1 MADRRRKGGDVGE
14 DGMVGDG
21 DVVTVVVDGAEFMQ
35 GVECLGDLS
44 GGRGFCGGE
53 SSGVWLPLGNC

>member
-1 MADRRRKGGDVGE
+1 MLCLLWEVAYRCRKGGDVGE

-21 DVVTVVVDGAEFMQ
+21 DVVTVVVNGAEFVQ

-44 GGRGFCGGE
+44 GGRGLCGG
-53 SSGVWLPLGNC
+53 LGE